1 MKKTAPIITHT
12 EILSRAIRSVEDE
25 IREQEEAMGD
35 NPQFKD
41 MLAAFVAER
50 TPKLEAL
57 KEMYRVE
64 TGNDY

>member
-1 MKKTAPIITHT
+1 MKKTEPIITHV

-41 MLAAFVAER
+41 MLAVFVAER
-50 TPKLEAL
+50 TPKLTAL
-57 KEMYRVE
+57 KEMYRIE
-64 TGNDY
+64 AGIDY